1 MCVMNDRDESNQMPR
16 YLYFLTYSRAIPF
29 MQVIVSGVWV
39 TGFRLKRIHFVLLVL
54 IRRWRL
60 SKNCSIEVKLSLRL
74 EAAVFGEDPTEY
86 KMVSSA

>member
-1 MCVMNDRDESNQMPR
+1 
-16 YLYFLTYSRAIPF
+16 

-39 TGFRLKRIHFVLLVL
+39 TGSQLKRIHFVLLVL

-86 KMVSSA
+86 KMVSSGYIIDVDRKKGWARDGALRHTFRDNKWV